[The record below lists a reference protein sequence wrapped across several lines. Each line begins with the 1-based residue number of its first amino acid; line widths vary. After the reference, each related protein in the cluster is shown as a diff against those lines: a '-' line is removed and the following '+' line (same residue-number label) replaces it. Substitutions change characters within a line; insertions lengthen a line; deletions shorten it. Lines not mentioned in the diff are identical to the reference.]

1 MSNKKLSF
9 LYLVF
14 ILFLFFS
21 SPGKYVEH
29 YESVAITQV
38 ELNSR
43 LVQKLKTFESTD
55 PNKLR
60 LKNTTF
66 ECLGVLDDLK
76 SKYAQF
82 AEDNLIYGDK
92 IRENQFAEKEIRKGS
107 LSLVFK
113 DNNKKYLTTFE
124 EVVGRSIKSQVSSLK
139 SYTLQ
144 EFDDVTFFFKETP
157 NGVINSLFEHMKTV
171 YLYNTITELFRE
183 KIILPKYEQILLEEA
198 KFIQRFKRLLI
209 LGDQFEMTIQSET
222 GQVPYAAVNG
232 QEVSLSTSDSVY
244 YNLTYQPTRAGK
256 YSIEVN
262 LDDERLFTGFEVKRP
277 EFRFVM
283 EKSSFDA
290 FVGQKML
297 ISLDTQYFP
306 SRNVKFV
313 SSRAEVERVEDK
325 LYVTP
330 YETGRFQLSMMQ
342 GDEILDE
349 LILYAH
355 EPDNIQVG
363 LLDIGGEKSSL
374 KNANRLES
382 LNTFWQVVSFR
393 MTLIDTLGAKKTLR
407 SATRFLRNDLREME
421 SKAADGSVLIFDDI
435 KLISKNRGIV
445 KTGMPI
451 VLKK

>member
-1 MSNKKLSF
+1 MSFKKLSF

-29 YESVAITQV
+29 YESIAITQV

-66 ECLGVLDDLK
+66 ECMGVLDDLK

-198 KFIQRFKRLLI
+198 NFIQRFKRLLI

-393 MTLIDTLGAKKTLR
+393 MTLIDTLGAKKSLR
-407 SATRFLRNDLREME
+407 SASRFLRNDLREME

>member
-1 MSNKKLSF
+1 
-9 LYLVF
+9 
-14 ILFLFFS
+14 
-21 SPGKYVEH
+21 
-29 YESVAITQV
+29 
-38 ELNSR
+38 
-43 LVQKLKTFESTD
+43 
-55 PNKLR
+55 
-60 LKNTTF
+60 
-66 ECLGVLDDLK
+66 
-76 SKYAQF
+76 
-82 AEDNLIYGDK
+82 
-92 IRENQFAEKEIRKGS
+92 
-107 LSLVFK
+107 
-113 DNNKKYLTTFE
+113 
-124 EVVGRSIKSQVSSLK
+124 
-139 SYTLQ
+139 
-144 EFDDVTFFFKETP
+144 
-157 NGVINSLFEHMKTV
+157 
-171 YLYNTITELFRE
+171 
-183 KIILPKYEQILLEEA
+183 
-198 KFIQRFKRLLI
+198 
-209 LGDQFEMTIQSET
+209 
-222 GQVPYAAVNG
+222 
-232 QEVSLSTSDSVY
+232 
-244 YNLTYQPTRAGK
+244 
-256 YSIEVN
+256 VN

-393 MTLIDTLGAKKTLR
+393 MTLIDTLGAKKSLR

>member
-1 MSNKKLSF
+1 MSFKKLSF

-29 YESVAITQV
+29 YESIAITQV

-66 ECLGVLDDLK
+66 ECMGVLDDLK

-330 YETGRFQLSMMQ
+330 YETGRFQLTMMQ

-393 MTLIDTLGAKKTLR
+393 MTLIDTLGAKKSLR

>member
-1 MSNKKLSF
+1 M
-9 LYLVF
+9 
-14 ILFLFFS
+14 
-21 SPGKYVEH
+21 
-29 YESVAITQV
+29 
-38 ELNSR
+38 
-43 LVQKLKTFESTD
+43 
-55 PNKLR
+55 
-60 LKNTTF
+60 
-66 ECLGVLDDLK
+66 GVLDDLK

-306 SRNVKFV
+306 SRNVRFV

-393 MTLIDTLGAKKTLR
+393 MTLIDTLGAKKSLR
-407 SATRFLRNDLREME
+407 SATRFLRNDLRELE

>member
-1 MSNKKLSF
+1 MSFKKLSF

-29 YESVAITQV
+29 YESIAITQV

-66 ECLGVLDDLK
+66 ECMGVLDDLK

-393 MTLIDTLGAKKTLR
+393 MTLIDTLGAKKSLR

-421 SKAADGSVLIFDDI
+421 SKAADCSVLIFDDI

>member
-1 MSNKKLSF
+1 MSYKKLSF

-29 YESVAITQV
+29 YESIAITQV

-43 LVQKLKTFESTD
+43 LVQKLKTFESSD
-55 PNKLR
+55 PNKLQ

-66 ECLGVLDDLK
+66 ECLGVLNDLK

-306 SRNVKFV
+306 SRNVRFV

-393 MTLIDTLGAKKTLR
+393 MTLIDTLGAKKSLR

>member
-1 MSNKKLSF
+1 MSFKKLSF

-55 PNKLR
+55 PQKLR

-66 ECLGVLDDLK
+66 ECMGVLDDLK

-198 KFIQRFKRLLI
+198 KFIQRFKRFLI

-393 MTLIDTLGAKKTLR
+393 MTLIDTLGAKKSLR

>member
-1 MSNKKLSF
+1 MSYKKLSF

-29 YESVAITQV
+29 YESIAITQV

-43 LVQKLKTFESTD
+43 LVQKLKTFESSD
-55 PNKLR
+55 PNKLQ

-66 ECLGVLDDLK
+66 ECLGVLNDLK

-209 LGDQFEMTIQSET
+209 LGDQFEMTIQGET

-393 MTLIDTLGAKKTLR
+393 MTLIDTLGAKKSLR

>member
-1 MSNKKLSF
+1 MSYKKLSF

-29 YESVAITQV
+29 YESIAITQV

-43 LVQKLKTFESTD
+43 LVQKLKTFESSD
-55 PNKLR
+55 PNKLQ

-66 ECLGVLDDLK
+66 ECLGVLNDLK

-171 YLYNTITELFRE
+171 YLYNTFTELFRE

-244 YNLTYQPTRAGK
+244 YNMTYQPTRAGK

-393 MTLIDTLGAKKTLR
+393 MTLIDTLGAKKSLR

>member
-1 MSNKKLSF
+1 MSYKKLSF

-393 MTLIDTLGAKKTLR
+393 MTLIDTLGAKKSLR

>member
-1 MSNKKLSF
+1 M
-9 LYLVF
+9 
-14 ILFLFFS
+14 
-21 SPGKYVEH
+21 
-29 YESVAITQV
+29 
-38 ELNSR
+38 
-43 LVQKLKTFESTD
+43 
-55 PNKLR
+55 
-60 LKNTTF
+60 
-66 ECLGVLDDLK
+66 GVLDDLK

-222 GQVPYAAVNG
+222 GQVPYASVNG

-393 MTLIDTLGAKKTLR
+393 MTLIDTLGAKKSLR

-421 SKAADGSVLIFDDI
+421 SKATDGSVLIFDDI

>member
-1 MSNKKLSF
+1 MSFKKLSF

-21 SPGKYVEH
+21 SPGKYVDH
-29 YESVAITQV
+29 YESIAVTQV
-38 ELNSR
+38 ELNAR

-55 PNKLR
+55 PNKLK

-66 ECLGVLDDLK
+66 ECIGVLDDLRA
-76 SKYAQF
+76 KYEEF
-82 AEDNLIYGDK
+82 ADQNLIYGDK
-92 IRENQFAEKEIRKGS
+92 IRENQFAEKQIRKGA
-107 LSLVFK
+107 LGAVFK
-113 DNNKKYLTTFE
+113 DNNKNYVKTFE
-124 EVVGRSIKSQVSSLK
+124 EVVGRTIKDQISSLK

-144 EFDDVTFFFKETP
+144 EFDEVTFFFKETP

-232 QEVSLSTSDSVY
+232 QEVRLSTSDSVY
-244 YNLTYQPTRAGK
+244 YTLMYQPTKAGK

-313 SSRAEVERVEDK
+313 SSRAEVERIDDK
-325 LYVTP
+325 LFVTP

-349 LILYAH
+349 LVLYAH

-393 MTLIDTLGAKKTLR
+393 MTLIDTLGAKKSLR

>member
-1 MSNKKLSF
+1 MSFKKLSF

-29 YESVAITQV
+29 YESIAITQV

-43 LVQKLKTFESTD
+43 LVQKLKTFESSD
-55 PNKLR
+55 PNKLQ

-66 ECLGVLDDLK
+66 ECLGVLNDLK

-393 MTLIDTLGAKKTLR
+393 MTLIDTLGAKKSLR

>member
-1 MSNKKLSF
+1 MSFKKLSF

-29 YESVAITQV
+29 YESIAITQV

-66 ECLGVLDDLK
+66 ECMGVLDDLK

-306 SRNVKFV
+306 SRNVRFV

-393 MTLIDTLGAKKTLR
+393 MTLIDTLGAKKSLR

>member
-1 MSNKKLSF
+1 M
-9 LYLVF
+9 
-14 ILFLFFS
+14 
-21 SPGKYVEH
+21 
-29 YESVAITQV
+29 
-38 ELNSR
+38 
-43 LVQKLKTFESTD
+43 
-55 PNKLR
+55 
-60 LKNTTF
+60 
-66 ECLGVLDDLK
+66 GVLDDLK

-330 YETGRFQLSMMQ
+330 YETGRFQLTMMQ

-393 MTLIDTLGAKKTLR
+393 MTLIDTLGAKKSLR

>member
-1 MSNKKLSF
+1 M
-9 LYLVF
+9 
-14 ILFLFFS
+14 
-21 SPGKYVEH
+21 
-29 YESVAITQV
+29 
-38 ELNSR
+38 
-43 LVQKLKTFESTD
+43 
-55 PNKLR
+55 
-60 LKNTTF
+60 
-66 ECLGVLDDLK
+66 GVLDDLK

-393 MTLIDTLGAKKTLR
+393 MTLIDTLGAKKSLR

-421 SKAADGSVLIFDDI
+421 SKAADCSVLIFDDI

>member
-1 MSNKKLSF
+1 MSFKKLSF

-29 YESVAITQV
+29 YESIAITQV

-66 ECLGVLDDLK
+66 ECMGVLDDLK

-393 MTLIDTLGAKKTLR
+393 MTLIDTLGAKKSLR

-421 SKAADGSVLIFDDI
+421 SKAANGSVLIFDDI

>member
-1 MSNKKLSF
+1 MSYKKLSF

-29 YESVAITQV
+29 YESIAITQV

-43 LVQKLKTFESTD
+43 LVQKLKTFESSD
-55 PNKLR
+55 PNKLQ

-66 ECLGVLDDLK
+66 ECLGVLNDLK

-244 YNLTYQPTRAGK
+244 YNMTYQPTRAGK

-393 MTLIDTLGAKKTLR
+393 MTLIDTLGAKKSLR

>member
-1 MSNKKLSF
+1 M
-9 LYLVF
+9 
-14 ILFLFFS
+14 
-21 SPGKYVEH
+21 
-29 YESVAITQV
+29 
-38 ELNSR
+38 
-43 LVQKLKTFESTD
+43 
-55 PNKLR
+55 
-60 LKNTTF
+60 
-66 ECLGVLDDLK
+66 GVLDDLK

-393 MTLIDTLGAKKTLR
+393 MTLIDTLGAKKSLR

>member
-1 MSNKKLSF
+1 MSFKKLSF

-29 YESVAITQV
+29 YESIAITQV

-66 ECLGVLDDLK
+66 ECMGVLDDLK

-198 KFIQRFKRLLI
+198 NFIQRFKRLLI

-393 MTLIDTLGAKKTLR
+393 MTLIDTLGAKKSLR

>member
-1 MSNKKLSF
+1 M
-9 LYLVF
+9 
-14 ILFLFFS
+14 
-21 SPGKYVEH
+21 
-29 YESVAITQV
+29 
-38 ELNSR
+38 
-43 LVQKLKTFESTD
+43 
-55 PNKLR
+55 
-60 LKNTTF
+60 
-66 ECLGVLDDLK
+66 GVLDDLK

-306 SRNVKFV
+306 SRNVRFV

-393 MTLIDTLGAKKTLR
+393 MTLIDTLGAKKSLR

>member
-1 MSNKKLSF
+1 M
-9 LYLVF
+9 
-14 ILFLFFS
+14 
-21 SPGKYVEH
+21 
-29 YESVAITQV
+29 
-38 ELNSR
+38 
-43 LVQKLKTFESTD
+43 
-55 PNKLR
+55 
-60 LKNTTF
+60 
-66 ECLGVLDDLK
+66 GVLDDLK

-393 MTLIDTLGAKKTLR
+393 MTLIDTLGAKKSLR

-421 SKAADGSVLIFDDI
+421 SKAANGSVLIFDDI

>member
-1 MSNKKLSF
+1 MSYKKLSF

>member
-1 MSNKKLSF
+1 MSFKKLSF

-55 PNKLR
+55 PQKLR

-66 ECLGVLDDLK
+66 ECMGVLDDLK

-393 MTLIDTLGAKKTLR
+393 MTLIDTLGAKKSLR

>member
-1 MSNKKLSF
+1 M
-9 LYLVF
+9 
-14 ILFLFFS
+14 
-21 SPGKYVEH
+21 
-29 YESVAITQV
+29 
-38 ELNSR
+38 
-43 LVQKLKTFESTD
+43 
-55 PNKLR
+55 
-60 LKNTTF
+60 
-66 ECLGVLDDLK
+66 
-76 SKYAQF
+76 
-82 AEDNLIYGDK
+82 
-92 IRENQFAEKEIRKGS
+92 
-107 LSLVFK
+107 SLVFK

-382 LNTFWQVVSFR
+382 LNSFWQVVSFR
-393 MTLIDTLGAKKTLR
+393 MTLIDTLGAKKSLR

>member
-1 MSNKKLSF
+1 MSYKKLSF

-29 YESVAITQV
+29 YESIAITQV

-43 LVQKLKTFESTD
+43 LVQKLKTFESSD
-55 PNKLR
+55 PNKLQ

-66 ECLGVLDDLK
+66 ECLGVLNDLK

-244 YNLTYQPTRAGK
+244 YNMTYQPTRAGK

-393 MTLIDTLGAKKTLR
+393 MTLIDTLGAKKSLR
-407 SATRFLRNDLREME
+407 SATRFLRNDLRELE

>member
-1 MSNKKLSF
+1 
-9 LYLVF
+9 
-14 ILFLFFS
+14 
-21 SPGKYVEH
+21 
-29 YESVAITQV
+29 V

-43 LVQKLKTFESTD
+43 LVQKLKTFESSD
-55 PNKLR
+55 PNKLQ

-66 ECLGVLDDLK
+66 ECLGVLNDLK

-92 IRENQFAEKEIRKGS
+92 IRENQFAEKEIRNGS

-232 QEVSLSTSDSVY
+232 EEVSLSTSDSVY
-244 YNLTYQPTRAGK
+244 YNMTYQPTRAGK

-393 MTLIDTLGAKKTLR
+393 MTLIDTLGAKKSLR

-421 SKAADGSVLIFDDI
+421 SKATDGSVLIFDDI

>member
-1 MSNKKLSF
+1 MSFKKLSF

-55 PNKLR
+55 PQKLR

-66 ECLGVLDDLK
+66 ECMGVLDDLK

-382 LNTFWQVVSFR
+382 LNSFWQVVSFR
-393 MTLIDTLGAKKTLR
+393 MTLIDTLGAKKSLR

>member
-1 MSNKKLSF
+1 MSFKKLSF

-29 YESVAITQV
+29 YESIAITQV

-66 ECLGVLDDLK
+66 ECMRVLDDLK

-306 SRNVKFV
+306 SRNVRFV

-393 MTLIDTLGAKKTLR
+393 MTLIDTLGAKKSLR

>member
-1 MSNKKLSF
+1 MSFKKLSF

-29 YESVAITQV
+29 YESIAITQV

-66 ECLGVLDDLK
+66 ECMGVLDDLK

-244 YNLTYQPTRAGK
+244 YNMTYQPTRAGK

-393 MTLIDTLGAKKTLR
+393 MTLIDTLGAKKSLR

>member
-1 MSNKKLSF
+1 MSFKKLSF

-29 YESVAITQV
+29 YESIAITQV

-43 LVQKLKTFESTD
+43 LVQKLKTFESSD
-55 PNKLR
+55 PNKLQ

-66 ECLGVLDDLK
+66 ECLGVLNDLK

-82 AEDNLIYGDK
+82 TEDNLIYGDK

-244 YNLTYQPTRAGK
+244 YNMTYQPTRAGK

-393 MTLIDTLGAKKTLR
+393 MTLIDTLGAKKSLR

>member
-1 MSNKKLSF
+1 MSYKKLSF

-29 YESVAITQV
+29 YESIAITQV

-66 ECLGVLDDLK
+66 ECMGVLDDLK

-198 KFIQRFKRLLI
+198 NFIQRFKRLLI

-244 YNLTYQPTRAGK
+244 YNMTYQPTRAGK

-393 MTLIDTLGAKKTLR
+393 MTLIDTLGAKKSLR

>member
-1 MSNKKLSF
+1 MSFKKLSF

-29 YESVAITQV
+29 YESIAITQV

-43 LVQKLKTFESTD
+43 LVQKLKTFESSD
-55 PNKLR
+55 PNKLQ

-66 ECLGVLDDLK
+66 ECLGVLNDLK

-244 YNLTYQPTRAGK
+244 YNMTYQPTRAGK

-393 MTLIDTLGAKKTLR
+393 MTLIDTLGAKKSLR

>member
-1 MSNKKLSF
+1 MSFKKLSF

-29 YESVAITQV
+29 YESIAITQV

-66 ECLGVLDDLK
+66 ECMGVLDDLK

-222 GQVPYAAVNG
+222 GQVPYASVNG

-393 MTLIDTLGAKKTLR
+393 MTLIDTLGAKKSLR

-421 SKAADGSVLIFDDI
+421 SKATDGSVLIFDDI

>member
-1 MSNKKLSF
+1 MSYKKLSF

-29 YESVAITQV
+29 YESIAITQV

-66 ECLGVLDDLK
+66 ECMGVLDDLK

-393 MTLIDTLGAKKTLR
+393 MTLIDTLGAKKSLR

>member
-1 MSNKKLSF
+1 M
-9 LYLVF
+9 
-14 ILFLFFS
+14 
-21 SPGKYVEH
+21 
-29 YESVAITQV
+29 
-38 ELNSR
+38 
-43 LVQKLKTFESTD
+43 
-55 PNKLR
+55 
-60 LKNTTF
+60 
-66 ECLGVLDDLK
+66 GVLDDLK

-244 YNLTYQPTRAGK
+244 YNMTYQPTRAGK

-355 EPDNIQVG
+355 ESDNIQVG

-393 MTLIDTLGAKKTLR
+393 MTLIDTLGAKKSLR